1 MNLHPRVIKGTFRPL
16 RAAVMLA
23 KSPTLTPALE
33 VLMRRLAFALVA
45 LATIS
50 LAACTSPTGPSTRN
64 DGVTENVGH

>member
-1 MNLHPRVIKGTFRPL
+1 
-16 RAAVMLA
+16 
-23 KSPTLTPALE
+23 
-33 VLMRRLAFALVA
+33 MRRLAFALVV